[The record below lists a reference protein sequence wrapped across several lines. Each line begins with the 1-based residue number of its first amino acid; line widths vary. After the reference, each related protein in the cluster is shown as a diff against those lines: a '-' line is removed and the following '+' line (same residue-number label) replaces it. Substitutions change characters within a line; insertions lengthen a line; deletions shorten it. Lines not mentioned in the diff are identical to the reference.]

1 MNYLEKQR
9 EHLLNPRF
17 TSEKPIIDQTQRE
30 LLRHKPRAIDRTL
43 KELVKITTT
52 IVLYPVWEAD
62 YTYKNRRRTIYVD
75 GLTGA
80 VVRKL

>member
-1 MNYLEKQR
+1 
-9 EHLLNPRF
+9 
-17 TSEKPIIDQTQRE
+17 IIDQIQRD
-30 LLRHKPRAIDRTL
+30 LLRHKPRDVSRTL

-62 YTYKNRRRTIYVD
+62 YIYKNRSRTIYVD